1 MLIEFTVE
9 NFLSFKDSSTLN
21 MVAGAIREY
30 PGHTFSHRPARA
42 SRSRPVTLLKSA
54 AIYGANAGGKSNL
67 IKAMAFMRRMVMH
80 SSKESQAEEPFPHN
94 PFLLNPRTSEEPT
107 TMEAVFVQDGIRY
120 RYGFSADRERVHL
133 EWLFAAPRG
142 REARLFIRRQNK
154 FEFGKGMTRVSGL
167 EEKTRENALFIS
179 VAAQFNQPEA
189 RKILQWFSSLQVV
202 TDDSQ
207 NIFRRS
213 MAILEES
220 SQRKRLVEFIRLADY
235 SISELELDVAD
246 FLLSDLPDQ
255 IRDTISKD
263 MEKGGAKG
271 ERVRLKKPLS
281 HHHSYNDEGAKVG
294 LEKFDLAMESKG
306 TKRIFDLAGLIF
318 YALDNGAALIIDE
331 LECSLHPRLTRLII
345 KLFHSEQTN
354 PRNAQLIFATHD
366 QTLFSRKF
374 FRRDQLWM
382 VSKNDVGSSEL
393 YSLSDFRVRPDS
405 SYDKDYMQGRY
416 GAVPVLNEPVTA
428 YGARESGT
436 QDGETNEKD
445 RVNGQG

>member
-9 NFLSFKDSSTLN
+9 NFLSFKDSNTLN

-30 PGHTFSHRPARA
+30 PSHTFSHRPARA
-42 SRSRPVTLLKSA
+42 SRSKPVTLLKSA

-67 IKAMAFMRRMVMH
+67 IKAMSFMRSMVMH

-120 RYGFSADRERVHL
+120 RYGFSADRERVRL

-142 REARLFIRRQNK
+142 REARLFIRREDE

-202 TDDSQ
+202 TDDTR

-220 SQRKRLVEFIRLADY
+220 LQRKRLVEFIRLADH
-235 SISELELDVAD
+235 SISEMELDEAD
-246 FLLSDLPDQ
+246 YPLSDLPEALSLA
-255 IRDTISKD
+255 ISRD
-263 MEKGGAKG
+263 MEKTGKKKDTI
-271 ERVRLKKPLS
+271 RLKKPVA

-294 LEKFDLAMESKG
+294 LEKFELAMESKG

-318 YALDNGAALIIDE
+318 FALDNGSALIIDE
-331 LECSLHPRLTRLII
+331 LECSLHPKLTRLII
-345 KLFHSEQTN
+345 NLFHSEQTN

-366 QTLFSRKF
+366 QTLFSHKF

-416 GAVPVLNEPVTA
+416 GAVPVLSEPVTTF
-428 YGARESGT
+428 GARESDE
-436 QDGETNEKD
+436 QDGRTEEPT
-445 RVNGQG
+445 

>member
-9 NFLSFKDSSTLN
+9 NFLSFKESNALN
-21 MVAGAIREY
+21 MVAGAIKEY
-30 PGHTFSHRPARA
+30 PGHTFSHLPARA
-42 SRSRPVTLLKSA
+42 SRSKPIILLKSA

-80 SSKESQAEEPFPHN
+80 SSKESQAGEPFPHN

-120 RYGFSADRERVHL
+120 RYGFSADRERVRL

-142 REARLFIRRQNK
+142 REARLFIRREDQ
-154 FEFGKGMTRVSGL
+154 FEMGKGMTGVSGL

-202 TDDSQ
+202 TDDSR

-213 MAILEES
+213 MAVLEES

-263 MEKGGAKG
+263 MEKAGAKG
-271 ERVRLKKPLS
+271 ERVRLKKPVS
-281 HHHSYNDEGAKVG
+281 HHHSFNDEGAMAG

-318 YALDNGAALIIDE
+318 FALDNAGTLIIDE

-345 KLFHSEQTN
+345 KLFHSEKTN
-354 PRNAQLIFATHD
+354 PNNAQLIFATHD
-366 QTLFSRKF
+366 QTLFSAKF

-382 VSKNDVGSSEL
+382 VSKNDLGSSEL
-393 YSLSDFRVRPDS
+393 YSLSDFRVRQDS
-405 SYDKDYMQGRY
+405 SYDKDYMQGRF
-416 GAVPVLNEPVTA
+416 GAVPVLNESVTA
-428 YGARESGT
+428 YGARESDT
-436 QDGETNEKD
+436 EDGKTREKD

>member
-9 NFLSFKDSSTLN
+9 NFHSFKESNTLN
-21 MVAGAIREY
+21 MVAAAIKEY
-30 PGHTFSHRPARA
+30 PDHTFSHRPTRA
-42 SRSRPVTLLKSA
+42 SRSRPVSLLKSA

-67 IKAMAFMRRMVMH
+67 IKAIDHMRRMVMH
-80 SSKESQAEEPFPHN
+80 SSKESQAGEPFPHF
-94 PFLLNPRTSEEPT
+94 PFLLNPRTSAEPS

-142 REARLFIRRQNK
+142 REARLFIRRGDE

-202 TDDSQ
+202 TDDTQ

-213 MAILEES
+213 MDILDEAL
-220 SQRKRLVEFIRLADY
+220 QRKRLVEFIRLADH
-235 SISELELDVAD
+235 SISELEIDEAEYP
-246 FLLSDLPDQ
+246 LSDLPEA
-255 IRDTISKD
+255 IREVVSKD
-263 MEKGGAKG
+263 LEKSGKKG
-271 ERVRLKKPLS
+271 DIIRLKKPVS
-281 HHHSYNDEGAKVG
+281 HHHSYDDEGARIG
-294 LEKFDLAMESKG
+294 LEKFELAMESKG

-318 YALDNGAALIIDE
+318 FALDNGTPLIIDE
-331 LECSLHPRLTRLII
+331 LECSLHPKLTRLII

-354 PRNAQLIFATHD
+354 PKNAQLIFATHD
-366 QTLFSRKF
+366 QTIFSPKF

-428 YGARESGT
+428 FGARQNDA
-436 QDGETNEKD
+436 QDGKTNEKD
-445 RVNGQG
+445 RVNGQA

>member
-21 MVAGAIREY
+21 MVAGALREH
-30 PGHTFSHRPARA
+30 PAHTFSYRPTRA
-42 SRSRPVTLLKSA
+42 SRYRPVSLLKSA

-67 IKAMAFMRRMVMH
+67 IKAIDHMRRMVMH
-80 SSKESQAEEPFPHN
+80 SSKESQAGEPFPHF
-94 PFLLNPRTSEEPT
+94 PFLLNPRTSAEPS
-107 TMEAVFVQDGIRY
+107 TMEVVFVQDGIRY
-120 RYGFSADRERVHL
+120 RYGFSADREGVDL

-142 REARLFIRRQNK
+142 REAKLFIRRKDK
-154 FEFGKGMTRVSGL
+154 FEFGKVMTRVSGL

-189 RKILQWFSSLQVV
+189 RKILQWFSSLQVA
-202 TDDSQ
+202 TDDTQ

-213 MAILEES
+213 MAILDHALE
-220 SQRKRLVEFIRLADY
+220 RKRLVEFIRLADH
-235 SISELELDVAD
+235 SISELEIDEAD
-246 FLLSDLPDQ
+246 YPLSDLPEA
-255 IRDTISKD
+255 IREVVSKD
-263 MEKGGAKG
+263 FEKTGKKG
-271 ERVRLKKPLS
+271 DMIRLKKPVS
-281 HHHSYNDEGAKVG
+281 HHYSYSDEGARIG
-294 LEKFDLAMESKG
+294 LEKFELAMESKG
-306 TKRIFDLAGLIF
+306 TKRIFDIAGLIF
-318 YALDNGAALIIDE
+318 FAVDNGSVLIIDE

-382 VSKNDVGSSEL
+382 VSKNELGSSEL

-428 YGARESGT
+428 FGARNNDTEKGKA
-436 QDGETNEKD
+436 QEKD